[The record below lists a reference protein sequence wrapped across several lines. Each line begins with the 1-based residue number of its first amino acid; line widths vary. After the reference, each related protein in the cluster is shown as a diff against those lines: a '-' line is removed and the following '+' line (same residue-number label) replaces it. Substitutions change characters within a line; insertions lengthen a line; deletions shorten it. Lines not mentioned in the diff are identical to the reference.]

1 MTKFTCIK
9 ADEVPESLSKQEMV
23 LTYPTF
29 VAEIEE
35 CLPRKPKDG
44 VMSANFLREITTKIG
59 FRYIGETYN
68 PYSVNCS
75 AFVGRPIDTLQ
86 QIAQIVRD
94 ALKGHQEIFDAALD
108 AAIKKRSTNIK
119 MIYFVGDYTRSHQ
132 FVKNGIDFI
141 EPKDIE
147 AFLDKKTKKP
157 SKKADAE

>member
-9 ADEVPESLSKQEMV
+9 ADEIPESLSKQEMV
-23 LTYPTF
+23 IVYPTF

-75 AFVGRPIDTLQ
+75 LFVGRPIETVT
-86 QIAQIVRD
+86 QIAEIVRE
-94 ALKGHQEIFDAALD
+94 ALKGQPEIFDAALD
-108 AAIKKRSTNIK
+108 ATIKKRSISIK

-141 EPKDIE
+141 EPKDIDT
-147 AFLDKKTKKP
+147 FLDKKVKKP
-157 SKKADAE
+157 SKKTDAE

>member
-9 ADEVPESLSKQEMV
+9 ADEIPESLSKQEMV
-23 LTYPTF
+23 IVYPTF

-44 VMSANFLREITTKIG
+44 VMTVNFLREITTKIG
-59 FRYIGETYN
+59 FRYVGETYN

-75 AFVGRPIDTLQ
+75 LFIGRPIQTLQ
-86 QIAQIVRD
+86 QIAQIVREAFKD
-94 ALKGHQEIFDAALD
+94 RPEIFDAALD
-108 AAIKKRSTNIK
+108 AAIKKRSINVK
-119 MIYFVGDYTRSHQ
+119 LIYFVGDYTRSNP

-147 AFLDKKTKKP
+147 SFLDKKAKKP